1 MNKSLT
7 KLFTPDDL
15 NRIEKAV
22 KDAEQRTGGE
32 IVPYVVQASDA
43 YEHALWRAGL
53 LFGAVAFLAFLLV
66 YHLTELSWMPFVAA
80 ELAIVTSAGALGG
93 VLLTMYVPAVKRFF
107 AGKAAMDLRTK
118 QRAADAFLAEE
129 VFNTRDRTGILL
141 FLSLMEHKVLVLGDS
156 GINKKVQ
163 QAEWEEVIKRVVE
176 GMRMGKPA
184 DALVEAIRQ
193 CGDLLQ
199 KHGVIRRP
207 DDTDELRDQLRT
219 G

>member
-1 MNKSLT
+1 MNNTLT

-15 NRIEKAV
+15 ARIEKAV
-22 KDAEQRTGGE
+22 KEAELQTGGE

-43 YEHALWRAGL
+43 YEHALWRAGS
-53 LFGAVAFLAFLLV
+53 LFGAVAFLGFLLI

-80 ELAIVTSAGALGG
+80 ELAVVTGAGALGG
-93 VLLTMYVPAVKRFF
+93 VLLTMYVPTVKRFF
-107 AGKAAMDLRTK
+107 AGNNAMDLRTK

-129 VFNTRDRTGILL
+129 IFDTRDRTGILI

-156 GINKKVQ
+156 GINAKVQ
-163 QAEWEEVIKRVVE
+163 QTEWEEIVKNIVD
-176 GMRMGKPA
+176 GMRRGTPA
-184 DALVEAIRQ
+184 SALVEAIRQ

-199 KHGVIRRP
+199 KHGVARRP